1 MRRFSLNKIVVRLY
15 NGGRNIILP
24 RWCCA
29 CNARLPDRRDLLCLD
44 CWDKM
49 PLRLGIMSQRDVE
62 ALFWGRFPIVQ
73 AWALCV
79 FEPKGVS
86 GTLIHHIKYRHRKD
100 LAYSLGRLMA
110 EQWRT
115 QGLMMDV
122 DLIVPVPLHWRRQ
135 WMRGYNQS
143 HEIAKGIAQVMGIP
157 IAAKAVRR
165 RQNNRS
171 QTKLSHDQRWNNVAG
186 LFALASGAKGAQA
199 LAGKHVLLVDDV
211 ITTGATLAALG
222 SLIAREVPGVRIS
235 VAAAARP
242 VF

>member
-1 MRRFSLNKIVVRLY
+1 MRRFSLTKTVVRLY
-15 NGGRNIILP
+15 NGGKDLILP

-29 CNARLPDRRDLLCLD
+29 CDARLPDRRDLLCLN
-44 CWDKM
+44 CWNKM
-49 PLRLGIMSQRDVE
+49 PLRQGVMAQQEVE
-62 ALFWGRFPIVQ
+62 ALFWGAFPIVQ
-73 AWALCV
+73 ASAVCI

-86 GTLIHHIKYRHRKD
+86 GALIHHIKYRHRKD
-100 LAYSLGRLMA
+100 LARSLGRLMG
-110 EQWRT
+110 QRFRD
-115 QGLMMDV
+115 QGIMTDV

-135 WMRGYNQS
+135 CMRGYNQS
-143 HEIAKGIAQVMGIP
+143 HEIAKGLAQVMGIP

-165 RQNNRS
+165 CQNNRS
-171 QTKLSHDQRWNNVAG
+171 QTKLSHEQRWNNVMG
-186 LFALASGAKGAQA
+186 LFALANGAKGAQA

-222 SLIAREVPGVRIS
+222 GLIAREVPGVKIS